1 VSYAGYGV
9 LRMTLHTRLVLVDP
23 EGNVLQ
29 LAAR

>member
-1 VSYAGYGV
+1 V